1 VGGVFLRGGCTKGIE
16 VKKERLRVGRCCCDS
31 LIQRRESYEQ
41 HSKSKEKNELCQKFG
56 AENESRLQHM
66 AAM

>member
-1 VGGVFLRGGCTKGIE
+1 MRGIE
-16 VKKERLRVGRCCCDS
+16 VKKERPRNGRCCCDS
-31 LIQRRESYEQ
+31 LIQRRERYER
-41 HSKSKEKNELCQKFG
+41 HSKSKEKNELGQKVR